1 MENIK
6 LFFRLYLSPA
16 QAMGGIIDRG
26 SWFFAAMLVL
36 LVSILFSAGVN
47 AKLEAAY
54 RVRDFG
60 EFFQP
65 SFDEDFAISD
75 SASVEDFNSATD
87 QFNRAQASRPKIPLI
102 GDQFFRFF
110 SFDPRKFYVPV
121 LSLSLF
127 YVPTVILLLSVFA
140 GTGSF
145 GVILRRDYAPLAT
158 CTLMAWAAGHLP
170 FGLAGLLLG
179 PVGISPEVYLA
190 LWAAGGLLFGIFMFA
205 ALKTVFGTDN
215 GPNIITV
222 GTAWLGM
229 STGNL
234 VLAYL
239 APWLSSPFMLFWIV
253 ILFGAFIR
261 SEVGGFGN
269 AFRRRQNFKR
279 FLHNATINPRDA
291 DAHVQ
296 LGLIY
301 KQRRQDASALEHF
314 RRAYEIDPEEID
326 ANYELGRTAR
336 AGGELQQALDHFTVV
351 IEQNDKHSVSEIWR
365 EIGATYLEAGM
376 AVEARDALEKFVDR
390 RSFDPE
396 GLYYL
401 GKVFKLLGDDEKAR
415 EKFGE
420 SIEAS
425 KNVPSYQR
433 RGASHWRKLAQKE
446 L

>member
-6 LFFRLYLSPA
+6 LFFRLYFSPA
-16 QAMGGIIDRG
+16 EAMGGIIDRG

-36 LVSILFSAGVN
+36 LVSILFFTGVN
-47 AKLEAAY
+47 AKLDAAY

-65 SFDEDFAISD
+65 DFEDGEEIS
-75 SASVEDFNSATD
+75 SPASVES
-87 QFNRAQASRPKIPLI
+87 FNRATADHRDAEAARPKIPLV
-102 GDQFFRFF
+102 GDRFFKFF
-110 SFDPRKFYVPV
+110 SFDPQKFYLPM
-121 LSLSLF
+121 LSISLF
-127 YVPTVILLLSVFA
+127 YVPAVILLLGFIA
-140 GTGSF
+140 GIGSF

-179 PVGISPEVYLA
+179 SMEISAQVYLG
-190 LWAAGGLLFGIFMFA
+190 LWAAGGLLFGIFMFT
-205 ALKTVFGTDN
+205 ALRTVFGTDN
-215 GPNIITV
+215 VPNIITV
-222 GTAWLGM
+222 GTAWLAM
-229 STGNL
+229 SLGSL
-234 VLAYL
+234 VFAYL
-239 APWLSSPFMLFWIV
+239 SPWLFSPFLLFWIV
-253 ILFGAFIR
+253 ILFGALIR

-269 AFRRRQNFKR
+269 AFRQRQNFKR

-301 KQRRQDASALEHF
+301 KQRRQDESAFEHF
-314 RRAYEIDPEEID
+314 QKAYEIDPEEID
-326 ANYELGRTAR
+326 ANYELGRFAR
-336 AGGELQQALDHFTVV
+336 TRGDLQQALDHFSVV
-351 IEQNDKHSVSEIWR
+351 VEQNDKHSVSEVWR

-376 AVEARDALEKFVDR
+376 AAEARDALDKFIER

-396 GLYYL
+396 GLYYMGMVL
-401 GKVFKLLGDDEKAR
+401 KSVGDEEAARGKFAEA
-415 EKFGE
+415 
-420 SIEAS
+420 IEAA

-433 RGASHWRKLAQKE
+433 RDASNWRKLAQKE

>member
-6 LFFRLYLSPA
+6 LFFGLYFSPA

-36 LVSILFSAGVN
+36 LVSILFFTGVN

-54 RVRDFG
+54 RVPVLTDFMT
-60 EFFQP
+60 EDLY
-65 SFDEDFAISD
+65 DEDDGPAISVAEHD
-75 SASVEDFNSATD
+75 RGVAAYETANA
-87 QFNRAQASRPKIPLI
+87 ARPKIPLI
-102 GDQFFRFF
+102 GDLFFRFF
-110 SFDPRKFYVPV
+110 SFDPAKFYIPV
-121 LSLSLF
+121 LSISLF
-127 YVPTVILLLSVFA
+127 YVPTVILLLSFLA
-140 GTGSF
+140 GVGSF

-170 FGLAGLLLG
+170 VGLAGLLLG
-179 PVGISPEVYLA
+179 SMEVAPPVYLG
-190 LWAAGGLLFGIFMFA
+190 LWAAGGLLFGLFMFA
-205 ALKTVFGTDN
+205 ALRTVFGTDSL
-215 GPNIITV
+215 PNIITI
-222 GTAWLGM
+222 GTAWVGM
-229 STGNL
+229 SLGSVALT
-234 VLAYL
+234 YL
-239 APWLSSPFMLFWIV
+239 APWLHSPFMLFWIV
-253 ILFGAFIR
+253 VLFGAFIR

-314 RRAYEIDPEEID
+314 QKAYEIDAEEID
-326 ANYELGRTAR
+326 ANYELGRMAR
-336 AGGELQQALDHFTVV
+336 ARGELQQALDHFAVV
-351 IEQNDKHSVSEIWR
+351 VEQNQKHSVSEIWR

-376 AVEARDALEKFVDR
+376 PAEARDALEKFVDR

-401 GKVFKLLGDDEKAR
+401 GKAFAALGEDEEAR
-415 EKFGE
+415 EKFRE
-420 SIEAS
+420 SIEAA
-425 KNVPSYQR
+425 KAVPSYQR
-433 RGASHWRKLAQKE
+433 RNASHWRKLAQKE